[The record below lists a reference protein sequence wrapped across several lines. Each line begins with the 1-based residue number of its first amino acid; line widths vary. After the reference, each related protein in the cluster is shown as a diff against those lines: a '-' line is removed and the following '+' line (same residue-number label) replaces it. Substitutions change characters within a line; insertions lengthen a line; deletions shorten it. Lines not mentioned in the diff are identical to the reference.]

1 MGTDMKLG
9 LCGLD
14 CSVCGS
20 FLNNECRGCHAM
32 GGTSIYGKCEWY
44 HCCKDK
50 ELEHCGQ
57 CGSFPCKELKS
68 ALEAVGGLSAIENL
82 KGMQ

>member
-1 MGTDMKLG
+1 MEFA

-14 CSVCGS
+14 CAKCGS
-20 FLNNECRGCHAM
+20 FQNKECQGCQAM
-32 GGTSIYGKCEWY
+32 NGTSIYGRCEWY

-57 CGSFPCKELKS
+57 CDKFPCDGLKS
-68 ALEAVGGLSAIENL
+68 ALEAVGGLSAIDNL
-82 KGMQ
+82 KSLD